1 MHAAMI
7 ADLSALAAAVAQ
19 RAGNSDLVYVM
30 APRQA
35 VAAVLGTPKE
45 FPYPLLTSTALADG
59 EVICVVPSAIAAVME
74 AVPRIDVSTQTSIH
88 RETNAQPIVKD
99 DGTVATPVMSSF
111 QTDNVTMR
119 MSWPL
124 SWSLRATD
132 AIAFITGAKWP
143 AG

>member
-1 MHAAMI
+1 MI

-59 EVICVVPSAIAAVME
+59 EVICVVPVGDRRGDGGAA
-74 AVPRIDVSTQTSIH
+74 ADRCLDSDVDPQGDECAAD
-88 RETNAQPIVKD
+88 RE
-99 DGTVATPVMSSF
+99 G
-111 QTDNVTMR
+111 
-119 MSWPL
+119 
-124 SWSLRATD
+124 
-132 AIAFITGAKWP
+132 
-143 AG
+143 